1 MMKIQEIVKKAIS
14 DTIAEYSISQ
24 PTKDIVVEFITSM
37 LAYNSATIFT
47 EIVVGSIVREIN
59 SSENPAIIYSLLSDV
74 LYKINL
80 DLMELSLE
88 SNNTISID
96 AFIVNI
102 KNIYNESLNGSAM
115 MSDETYPLYAPSEK
129 IGPLD
134 IVLYLLVQ
142 NKFKLIEL
150 LKAL

>member
-1 MMKIQEIVKKAIS
+1 MKIQEIVKKAIS

-47 EIVVGSIVREIN
+47 EVVVGSIVREIN
-59 SSENPAIIYSLLSDV
+59 SSENPAIIYSLLSDI

-80 DLMELSLE
+80 DLMELNLE
-88 SNNTISID
+88 SGQVMSID
-96 AFIVNI
+96 LFVENI
-102 KNIYNESLNGSAM
+102 KNTYVYSLKDSSII
-115 MSDETYPLYAPSEK
+115 SDETYSLYKPTEN
-129 IGPLD
+129 IGSLD
-134 IVLYLLVQ
+134 IVIYLLVQ

-150 LKAL
+150 LKTL